1 MSVITSITEH
11 PRKPGRYVV
20 DVDGREFAVIGV
32 DALAESRV
40 RVGAIADDA
49 TVARLREA
57 AEYTATYDRAL
68 NLLAFRARSSRE
80 LRRRL
85 VQKGENAERVDKVI
99 DRLRGLGLVND
110 ADFARQ
116 LARSKVAAGA
126 SKRRLHQEMFRRG
139 VDREIADQA
148 VTDVFEEEG
157 VSDADSIERVAR
169 KKWRTLAAMDPQTRR
184 RRLAAFLSRR
194 GYDSEDVWRIVR
206 HLDADAPESPDATD
220 DTDERDEPDA

>member
-1 MSVITSITEH
+1 MGTVTRITEH
-11 PRKPGRYVV
+11 LRKPGRYVV
-20 DVDGREFAVIGV
+20 DLDGREYAVV
-32 DALAESRV
+32 TAEALSELKV
-40 RVGAIADDA
+40 HVGLAVDDA
-49 TVARLREA
+49 CAARLRKAGEFA
-57 AEYTATYDRAL
+57 AMYDRAL
-68 NLLAFRARSSRE
+68 NLLAFRARSTRE

-85 VQKGENAERVDKVI
+85 MQQGESAERVDKVVE
-99 DRLRGLGLVND
+99 RLRELGLVND

-116 LARSKVAAGA
+116 LARSKVTAGA

-157 VSDADSIERVAR
+157 VTDADSIERVAR
-169 KKWRTLAAMDPQTRR
+169 KKWRTLVTMDPPTRR

-206 HLDADAPESPDATD
+206 QLDADAPESPDATVD
-220 DTDERDEPDA
+220 PDV